1 MNDRNTSDSDSH
13 WRNVQFY
20 KTSAIKLARVCV
32 CVCSYTNVHL
42 FVVFTQYF
50 DITGESREKLFTSL
64 KKFYTHRNFEA
75 KSESQTVEH
84 NYHARNYK

>member
-1 MNDRNTSDSDSH
+1 MRLILIRIRAMYNS
-13 WRNVQFY
+13 
-20 KTSAIKLARVCV
+20 IKRAQLNWLGFVCV

-75 KSESQTVEH
+75 
-84 NYHARNYK
+84 NR